1 MTFIEGG
8 FYMKCLKPL
17 CGLVFLF
24 ITALF
29 ILPNLNIL
37 TPAAIQGFLLEFGL
51 FAPLIYIVLFTLVPL
66 TLFPDAVLAIASGLV
81 FGTFYGFTYTMIGAL
96 CGGTLA
102 FFIARFFCKDLIMD
116 KLSKHIS
123 ITSAIENNGFAMIL
137 TLRLI
142 PLIPFD
148 IISYCSG
155 ATGVNYK
162 DFILA
167 TVLGIIPGIFL
178 LVNIGAGMNEL
189 NSPRLYLSA
198 TAFVLLITVAK
209 IFKTKLIPQ

>member
-1 MTFIEGG
+1 MKHYKIICGVLILLAITFFIVPKFDSLTPTAIQSFLLNFGILAPIV
-8 FYMKCLKPL
+8 YI
-17 CGLVFLF
+17 FLF
-24 ITALF
+24 T
-29 ILPNLNIL
+29 
-37 TPAAIQGFLLEFGL
+37 
-51 FAPLIYIVLFTLVPL
+51 VVPL

-81 FGTFYGFTYTMIGAL
+81 FGTVYGFTYTMIGAL

-102 FFIARFFCKDLIMD
+102 FYIARFFCKKTLTTKME
-116 KLSKHIS
+116 KHIKVKDV
-123 ITSAIENNGFAMIL
+123 IEHNGFSMIL
-137 TLRLI
+137 LLRLI

-148 IISYCSG
+148 IISYSSG

-167 TVLGIIPGIFL
+167 TALGIVPGVFL

-198 TAFVLLITVAK
+198 TAFVLLLVVAK
-209 IFKTKLIPQ
+209 HLKKKLVPQS